1 MTENI
6 VARLLCLKCEAPLY
20 SPADRVS
27 SYCAECRAERLQ
39 QRATRAVRQTFMDQA
54 SHSLTA
60 QGLELGARFV
70 YAIAEGHID
79 DVLAIYKRI
88 LTAIGRAMSDAEPI
102 KRLLPLSTQ
111 PDRWAF
117 GDAGFGAALRN
128 VSGPFADR
136 DWRSAD
142 AAIKGLAYAEARLWR
157 ERAEALKRLPPPAGD
172 GDETDDTRQAEIAR
186 QIAQSR
192 HYLTLSVMEGWR

>member
-39 QRATRAVRQTFMDQA
+39 QRATRVVRQTFMDQA
-54 SHSLTA
+54 GHNLTA

-128 VSGPFADR
+128 VSGPFSDR

-142 AAIKGLAYAEARLWR
+142 AAIKGLAYAEHRRFQGLADELVCTPKTWD
-157 ERAEALKRLPPPAGD
+157 ESDADKAKTLADLTSQAL
-172 GDETDDTRQAEIAR
+172 
-186 QIAQSR
+186 
-192 HYLTLSVMEGWR
+192 HYYGLSQTGGWL